1 MAMLRTV
8 VEGAVERCT
17 RPSYMRPMQLSRTF
31 WPVRW
36 VSILSVFQVRWSGG
50 TEGVAE
56 GFGFSGAGDAV
67 PRVGV
72 F

>member
-1 MAMLRTV
+1 
-8 VEGAVERCT
+8 
-17 RPSYMRPMQLSRTF
+17 MQLSRTF